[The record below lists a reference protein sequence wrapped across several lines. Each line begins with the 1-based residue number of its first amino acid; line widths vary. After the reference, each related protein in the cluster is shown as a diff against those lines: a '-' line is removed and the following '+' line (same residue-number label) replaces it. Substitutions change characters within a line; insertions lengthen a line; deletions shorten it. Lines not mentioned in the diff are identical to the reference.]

1 MRSACRFFVLVILPM
16 MEVFCSVLHPLFL
29 ESRLPFLGLMVRS
42 VVCAV
47 GMLYIFQGAGSM
59 LLQHAL

>member
-1 MRSACRFFVLVILPM
+1 MLVILPM

-47 GMLYIFQGAGSM
+47 GMLYIFQGSGSM